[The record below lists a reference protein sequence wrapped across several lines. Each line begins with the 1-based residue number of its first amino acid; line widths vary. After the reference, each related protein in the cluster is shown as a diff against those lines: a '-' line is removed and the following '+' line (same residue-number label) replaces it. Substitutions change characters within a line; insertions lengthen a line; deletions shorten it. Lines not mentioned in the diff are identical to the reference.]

1 MTKKLHILFCSSP
14 LQFVHAH
21 LVRRSG
27 ALGEGEVRLFCEPPI
42 SPMLI
47 VPGMWDG
54 VTELASSKRQFGDA
68 IANIRKNLE
77 IFETRID
84 LMNYDHIHLVISDVF
99 WLMNN
104 VALAA
109 LRRKCEKLAI
119 KFSFSILD
127 EGAILYFGARLSWKR
142 TLRCW
147 ARSLYLIG
155 NRLDTVFVSDGN
167 ADYRN
172 ALCERVFCLHP
183 KLIPAPSTVDKV
195 RINPDLL
202 DEIYGDRFGQLPMPP
217 ASALYLSQP
226 LYVKLGVDAHM
237 RLVLASR
244 DLLEK
249 QGVRRFFYKA
259 HHFDTPE
266 WTSVLESRCGLEP
279 IPNSGALPIE
289 VWARRCNAEVVF
301 SHFSSALLNLGAYGF
316 MGRVVAAGL
325 NQLMRVF
332 RDTNEYHQY
341 IDAVTRIGGIE
352 MMDLFDRAENRHQG
366 NREALRQPDN

>member
-1 MTKKLHILFCSSP
+1 
-14 LQFVHAH
+14 
-21 LVRRSG
+21 
-27 ALGEGEVRLFCEPPI
+27 
-42 SPMLI
+42 
-47 VPGMWDG
+47 MWDG
-54 VTELASSKRQFGDA
+54 VTELASSKRQFGNA

-84 LMNYDHIHLVISDVF
+84 LTNYDHIHLVISDVF

-127 EGAILYFGARLSWKR
+127 EGAILYSGGRLSWKR

-172 ALCERVFCLHP
+172 ASCERVFCLHP
-183 KLIPAPSTVDKV
+183 KLISAPSSVDKV

-279 IPNSGALPIE
+279 VPNSGDLPIE
-289 VWARRCNAEVVF
+289 VWARKCSAEVVF

-325 NQLMRVF
+325 NQLMHAF
-332 RDTNEYHQY
+332 REPNEYHQY
-341 IDAVTRIGGIE
+341 VDAVTRIGGIE
-352 MMDLFDRAENRHQG
+352 MMDLFDRAENQHQG